1 MQTSLECMH
10 MAFLLCRWIIRQ
22 RGAGKRTGHGIIDGW
37 PSSARSHDAQLRGTS
52 GTDQGSQPHVWSTWR
67 QKVCS
72 GVSKNSAGNGQLW
85 TDQWNLGAVLS
96 LALLYTILCVQFV
109 QDVPMG
115 LMLEEI
121 TEKFVL
127 YCVKYYEKYK
137 LIIVIVLVE
146 ECRFYFLVN
155 FLRC

>member
-1 MQTSLECMH
+1 M
-10 MAFLLCRWIIRQ
+10 
-22 RGAGKRTGHGIIDGW
+22 
-37 PSSARSHDAQLRGTS
+37 
-52 GTDQGSQPHVWSTWR
+52 
-67 QKVCS
+67 
-72 GVSKNSAGNGQLW
+72 
-85 TDQWNLGAVLS
+85 LS
-96 LALLYTILCVQFV
+96 LALLYIILCVQFV

-137 LIIVIVLVE
+137 LIIVIMLVE